1 MRFFNKII
9 VIAFHCPPDYFG
21 MVVKWLDQYGEKELD
36 DIAPT
41 FVFEITELLNEDGVR
56 GKEDGEGINECHEQQ
71 RQLPIDHAEC
81 DDDGKEKQAEK
92 L

>member
-9 VIAFHCPPDYFG
+9 VIALHCPPNHFG
-21 MVVKWLDQYGEKELD
+21 VVVKWLDQYREKQLD

-41 FVFEITELLNEDGVR
+41 FVFEITQLLNEDGVR
-56 GKEDGEGINECHEQQ
+56 GKEDGEGINKCHEQQ
-71 RQLPIDHAEC
+71 RQLPIDQTKC